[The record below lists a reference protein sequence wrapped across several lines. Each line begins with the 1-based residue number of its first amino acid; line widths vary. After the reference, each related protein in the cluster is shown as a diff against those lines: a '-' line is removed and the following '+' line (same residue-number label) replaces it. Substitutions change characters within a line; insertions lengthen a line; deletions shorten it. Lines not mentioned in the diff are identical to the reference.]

1 MVNAIKP
8 VLLDEF
14 NKIMKIYVVRNSEG
28 KYFRAIGYGGYGSNW
43 VDELSR
49 AKFYTKIGQ
58 AKSRVTY
65 FFGDDPSFGCPEIL
79 EFELD
84 ITRAKVLDM
93 REDTEKKIKKKKEKK
108 LKQQEEWNKREREY
122 LEKQQREIE
131 DKLKKL

>member
-1 MVNAIKP
+1 
-8 VLLDEF
+8 
-14 NKIMKIYVVRNSEG
+14 MKIYVVRNSEG

-79 EFELD
+79 EFELEEGK
-84 ITRAKVLDM
+84 AKVLDM
-93 REDTEKKIKKKKEKK
+93 KSETEKKIKKKKESLLKK
-108 LKQQEEWNKREREY
+108 EIRYKEYQRKCLEEDK
-122 LEKQQREIE
+122 KGIE